1 MPGATPCTCGRW
13 ARRSRRPGWA
23 ELAPGRRVWGEA
35 PRAAA
40 RRPGTRPPRARA
52 PGPKRPSGRRPLEAG
67 VHGGGGPGGRSS
79 LDALAERPSTADGS
93 LRDETLLVLA
103 LSLGASG
110 VSALISFIG
119 SVTRPGG
126 LKDQAATLNASAAPG
141 RPWLDLAWQ
150 LFGITTA
157 LVPVALVA
165 HFLLREGRGLRTLGF
180 DRTRPWPDLGRGAAV
195 AAVIGSTG
203 IAFYLAARGLG
214 FNLTVVPEALPDVW
228 WKYPV
233 LILSAVQNSVLEEV
247 IVVGTCCAGST
258 SSAGPGASLAAS
270 SVLRGSYH
278 LYQGI
283 GGFVGNMVMGVVF
296 VYLYRRWGRV
306 GPLVVAHSL
315 LDIGAFVGYALLAG
329 KVTGCRRR
337 EPRASA
343 RLDEQVAVDHRTARP
358 VSRVRP
364 PRSSRADPAGRTTP
378 EAGEVGAAQALGPEG
393 GQRRVGAAGD
403 RVLVDADVREEAA
416 GDEVVAA
423 GRVLGAGRGDDA
435 PLRSGRPV
443 PRAGQQAV
451 HGLSSAT
458 RPAGPRCAARCPG
471 PRGARRRGPRRA
483 RRGLGRG
490 ERRGREVQGD
500 RAVPGGRR
508 DEDAAAGGEPAPAL
522 VGAGGVQDVGRGER
536 RVAAQRDLGGRG
548 EPAQRP
554 VGLTASAD
562 GGRTPSR
569 RG

>member
-1 MPGATPCTCGRW
+1 MAEAGPVDDAFPHKPVVGEQIPPERL
-13 ARRSRRPGWA
+13 SRR
-23 ELAPGRRVWGEA
+23 
-35 PRAAA
+35 
-40 RRPGTRPPRARA
+40 T
-52 PGPKRPSGRRPLEAG
+52 
-67 VHGGGGPGGRSS
+67 
-79 LDALAERPSTADGS
+79 

-110 VSALISFIG
+110 VSALISFVG

-165 HFLLREGRGLRTLGF
+165 HLLLREGSGLRALGF

-247 IVVGTCCAGST
+247 IVVGYLLRRLDRLGW
-258 SSAGPGASLAAS
+258 SAGASLVAS

-283 GGFVGNMVMGVVF
+283 GGFVGNMVMGIVF

-329 KVTGCRRR
+329 KVGWL
-337 EPRASA
+337 P
-343 RLDEQVAVDHRTARP
+343 TA
-358 VSRVRP
+358 
-364 PRSSRADPAGRTTP
+364 
-378 EAGEVGAAQALGPEG
+378 
-393 GQRRVGAAGD
+393 
-403 RVLVDADVREEAA
+403 
-416 GDEVVAA
+416 
-423 GRVLGAGRGDDA
+423 
-435 PLRSGRPV
+435 
-443 PRAGQQAV
+443 
-451 HGLSSAT
+451 
-458 RPAGPRCAARCPG
+458 
-471 PRGARRRGPRRA
+471 
-483 RRGLGRG
+483 
-490 ERRGREVQGD
+490 
-500 RAVPGGRR
+500 
-508 DEDAAAGGEPAPAL
+508 
-522 VGAGGVQDVGRGER
+522 
-536 RVAAQRDLGGRG
+536 
-548 EPAQRP
+548 
-554 VGLTASAD
+554 
-562 GGRTPSR
+562 
-569 RG
+569 